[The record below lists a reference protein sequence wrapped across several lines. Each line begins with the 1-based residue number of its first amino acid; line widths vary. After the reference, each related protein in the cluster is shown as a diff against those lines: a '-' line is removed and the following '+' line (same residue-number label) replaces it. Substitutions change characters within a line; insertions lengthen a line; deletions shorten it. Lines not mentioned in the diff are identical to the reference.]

1 MKPKRRSTFSPARA
15 DTTLKSPRAKR
26 KRLDSS
32 SPSRRKSSNSSDE
45 VKPPPEFI
53 PFRYEKLCPKL
64 QELLGINSD
73 EISLDKDDLLTLQ
86 HELEKMLAHSA
97 DYMRRAHGEVTYL
110 NTGDYPV
117 QDLRTRPMPVFKV
130 REFVPVSPTATK
142 ELHETLCGLPEDDKD
157 DNLDIWPPHHIPQ
170 RFWTWCKEDF
180 LTPIDA
186 EYLKNFKAQLLDKYD
201 PKGLKDYFV
210 NEPWKHRKR
219 HSNRLRLCSSDLQGS
234 RSARRSSVDVNS
246 LEKRNKEK
254 DERSQ
259 ANSNSSVRKASGSL
273 STRQTRAQDSKLAP
287 LISDV
292 VFAASREMRKDDM
305 STPVRRSS
313 IRLHSLDDCEDE
325 RKTSIK
331 SELTDVG
338 SHDSSCSE
346 FHGNG
351 FTSRSP
357 LSSRMHSPR
366 IKRETRDEEDEWDR
380 PGPSTACPSS
390 SVSNGRCNGELK
402 TRPRRNGEIK
412 RENGIH
418 SVPCDLSSPSLS
430 AASSGNEEG
439 EVERHYREI
448 GSRIVKMLVQR
459 GLIPSSTEHVYREI
473 ATGSI
478 SRDDLISREGKDDD
492 DDSDLDEVSEELLR
506 CQMEL
511 QELEPRLR
519 GVISHCW
526 SKVRAEFAYWETSKQ
541 LDDAD
546 TDLFRLGVNMYRELP
561 TRRLPIS
568 SELPTLR
575 TALCRRNRKARQHY
589 GSLYKR
595 LPKYRKRS
603 AMDYRVRIALAF
615 ALSCVVRGLNSSDV
629 SSLNEVQR
637 KEVPIALTDVLK
649 TSTVTVGSLPTTAP
663 NAGVADSLSN
673 GAASVRHPFSAD
685 VMEAKSSESKKSS
698 ANRTTSV
705 DPDANVD
712 EGANAAPPADD
723 VAVGEGVA
731 KEDTEPVKGKDKE
744 ENQLGAMVEDAKGNV
759 PVPQAPSKPQTRVD
773 LEEPEDSHF
782 MTFAVV
788 GMLLVF
794 CLYLLHHNKKKI
806 LGLVFE
812 GRATGPSR
820 RNVRYRRL
828 SQRDDHEAF
837 KEDVIY

>member
-595 LPKYRKRS
+595 LPKYRKR
-603 AMDYRVRIALAF
+603 
-615 ALSCVVRGLNSSDV
+615 
-629 SSLNEVQR
+629 
-637 KEVPIALTDVLK
+637 T
-649 TSTVTVGSLPTTAP
+649 
-663 NAGVADSLSN
+663 N

-705 DPDANVD
+705 KVTAPSVAAPEFEDRNEQDEGGKGEEDPDANVD